1 MAASIR
7 ELDDLDDWEKEWE
20 NFEVGLEKLK
30 VSFSRYFLS
39 HNLITYLQIAHTEI
53 TMKNLRKEDFIV

>member
-7 ELDDLDDWEKEWE
+7 ELDDLDGWEKEWE

-39 HNLITYLQIAHTEI
+39 N
-53 TMKNLRKEDFIV
+53 F